1 MRMQQ
6 ENEVELREQNDALM
20 ARVRKAETL
29 QSNKENE
36 MFHQMREMQ
45 AKDMEL
51 KNAGIFE
58 FNLKQEI
65 EQLQQQR
72 MDLEDQ
78 LQDHQ

>member
-1 MRMQQ
+1 
-6 ENEVELREQNDALM
+6 
-20 ARVRKAETL
+20 
-29 QSNKENE
+29 

-65 EQLQQQR
+65 EQL
-72 MDLEDQ
+72 
-78 LQDHQ
+78 